1 MRVLFTLFVALLGS
15 LTLLPAS
22 AATGHLTVTTGTV
35 TQVAVA
41 SNTINVNTR
50 LGPKSLTINSS
61 TLVFLNDRASNLQA
75 ITAGDEVEL
84 HYRFDTGVVSLIKIT
99 RETAQRGRVTAAT
112 TSNLTFRIPDAGSI
126 TLTTDTLTHQRLADL
141 TVDDH
146 RALIGVGGKA
156 IYQTGAT
163 GLLLRFIGDG
173 EIFKGSVTSVDTVAS
188 TLVVTGSG
196 GAKTF
201 KLVQFGSV
209 RLNGTSSALTAL
221 TVGDKVRVGFIK
233 SGTPRSAIVIE
244 AKH

>member
-1 MRVLFTLFVALLGS
+1 MRLLLTLFALCG
-15 LTLLPAS
+15 LTLLPAT

-41 SNTINVNTR
+41 NNTINVNTR

-75 ITAGDEVEL
+75 ITAGDTVEL

-99 RETAQRGRVTAAT
+99 RETFRRGRITAAT
-112 TSNLTFRIPDAGSI
+112 ASNVTLRIPETGTITLATDSLSHFRIDD
-126 TLTTDTLTHQRLADL
+126 LVVDNQLAL
-141 TVDDH
+141 V
-146 RALIGVGGKA
+146 GVGGKA
-156 IYQTGAT
+156 IFQPAGNN
-163 GLLLRFIGDG
+163 LLLRFIGDG
-173 EIFKGSVTSVDTVAS
+173 EIFKGTLSSVDAGAS
-188 TLVVTGSG
+188 TIVAG
-196 GAKTF
+196 GRTF
-201 KLVQFGSV
+201 KLVTSGTV
-209 RLNGTSSALTAL
+209 RLNGDASTLSAL

>member
-1 MRVLFTLFVALLGS
+1 MRLLLTLFAALLCA
-15 LTLLPAS
+15 LTLLPAT
-22 AATGHLTVTTGTV
+22 AATGHLTETTGTV

-50 LGPKSLTINSS
+50 LGPKTLTINSS

-75 ITAGDEVEL
+75 ITAGDTVEL

-99 RETAQRGRVTAAT
+99 RETTQRGRVTAT
-112 TSNLTFRIPDAGSI
+112 TTTNLTFKIPDAGTI
-126 TLTTDTLTHQRLADL
+126 TLTTDSLSHQRLAEL

-146 RALIGVGGKA
+146 RALVGVGGKA
-156 IYQTGAT
+156 IYQPGTNA
-163 GLLLRFIGDG
+163 LLLRFIGDG

-188 TLVVTGSG
+188 TLVVGT
-196 GAKTF
+196 KTF
-201 KLVQFGSV
+201 KLVQFGTV
-209 RLNGTSSALTAL
+209 RLNGASSTLSAL

>member
-1 MRVLFTLFVALLGS
+1 MRVLLTLFAALLCG
-15 LTLLPAS
+15 LTLLPAT

-41 SNTINVNTR
+41 NNTINVNTR

-84 HYRFDTGVVSLIKIT
+84 RYRFDTGVVSLIKIT
-99 RETAQRGRVTAAT
+99 RETSQRGRVTAAT
-112 TSNLTFRIPDAGSI
+112 TSNLTFKIPDAGTI

-156 IYQTGAT
+156 IYQTGAN
-163 GLLLRFIGDG
+163 GLLLRFIVDG

-188 TLVVTGSG
+188 TIVVGTR
-196 GAKTF
+196 TF
-201 KLVQFGSV
+201 KLVEFGTV
-209 RLNGTSSALTAL
+209 RLNGESSTLSALT
-221 TVGDKVRVGFIK
+221 TGDKVRVGFIR
-233 SGTPRSAIVIE
+233 SGAPRSAIVIE